1 MSTILILFGVTIFA
15 ATGLALL
22 TKRYQV
28 AAAVL
33 LAVLLATSGAAFE
46 TLLSRPKPIALEVLL
61 RLHPAQIERKVE
73 VLGYSFDEG
82 TAIYVMVQRDTP
94 RLYSLPW
101 SEEAAQQL
109 QDATQAAEGQ
119 GTAVLMRFRAH
130 DDDTDEPVFYALPQ
144 QQARP
149 DKPPTPR
156 P

>member
-22 TKRYQV
+22 TKRHLV

-33 LAVLLATSGAAFE
+33 LAVLLVTSGAAFE
-46 TLLSRPKPIALEVLL
+46 NLLSRPKPISLELFL
-61 RLHPAQIERKVE
+61 SGEVE

-82 TAIYVMVQRDTP
+82 TAIYVMVRRDTP
-94 RLYSLPW
+94 RLYGLPW
-101 SEEAAQQL
+101 SEETAQQL
-109 QDATQAAEGQ
+109 QDAAEAAEGQ
-119 GTAVLMRFRAH
+119 GTQLLMRFDRR
-130 DDDTDEPVFYALPQ
+130 DDATDEPMFYALPQ